1 MALVI
6 NDRVKET
13 STSSGTGD
21 ITLAGAVQG
30 FISFNTGIAAG
41 NTTYYAIRNEGVDQF
56 EVGLGTL
63 TNATTFARTTIIDNS
78 NGDTNP
84 VNFTTGTTLN
94 VFCTLP
100 ASKAIYLD
108 ADGNA
113 VGAAGAGFAVAM
125 AIALQYKQKGKQ
137 LWHKILQDIQIN

>member
-41 NTTYYAIRNEGVDQF
+41 NTTYYAIRNEGVDEF

-108 ADGNA
+108 ADGSP

-125 AIALQYKQKGKQ
+125 AIAL
-137 LWHKILQDIQIN
+137 

>member
-21 ITLAGAVQG
+21 ITLAGAVEG
-30 FISFNTGIAAG
+30 FISFNTGIATG

-94 VFCTLP
+94 IFCTLP

-125 AIALQYKQKGKQ
+125 AIAL
-137 LWHKILQDIQIN
+137 